1 MNQDSRLVA
10 GLGNPG
16 RDYDWTRHNIGFLAL
31 DRLAR
36 RVGAGWKLDARFRCQ
51 WAKYQDND
59 MAVGLCKPQTYM
71 NLSGESVGP
80 VSRFYKLPIQSVL
93 IVVDDADLP
102 FGALRMRGQ
111 GSSGGHNGLKSI
123 EKSLG
128 SQDYP
133 RLKIGVGRKDQPDKS
148 LVGHVLGK
156 FSESEKDLLDLT
168 LDRAVDQIE
177 TWIRSGLVEA
187 MNRFNGP
194 APK

>member
-16 RDYDWTRHNIGFLAL
+16 REYDWTRHNIGFLAL

-36 RVGAGWKLDARFRCQ
+36 RVGAGWKLDAKFRCQ
-51 WAKYQDND
+51 WTKYQDKD

-80 VSRFYKLPIQSVL
+80 LSRFYKLPIQSVL

-133 RLKIGVGRKDQPDKS
+133 RLKIGVGRKDEPDKS
-148 LVGHVLGK
+148 LAGHVLGK

-177 TWIRSGLVEA
+177 SWIRSGLVEA